1 MLQLS
6 AKNFFFP
13 AFLRNKWWHTVLCVI
28 IIFTLSLLPQNKL
41 PKPHFSFEDLMVH
54 FLMYSSLAYCIGLSI
69 YDKLKLEKSKINLS
83 IVPLI
88 LGLMGLLIEILQ
100 KILPIH
106 RFFSW
111 EDAACNFLGACS
123 FYFIALKIQ
132 NSEI

>member
-28 IIFTLSLLPQNKL
+28 IVFTLSLLPQNKL
-41 PKPHFSFEDLMVH
+41 PKPHFSFEDLVVH
-54 FLMYSSLAYCIGLSI
+54 FLMYGALAYSTSLSVF
-69 YDKLKLEKSKINLS
+69 DKLKLDKSKKYLF
-83 IVPLI
+83 IVPVI
-88 LGLMGLLIEILQ
+88 LGLMGLLIEVLQ
-100 KILPIH
+100 KTLPIH

-111 EDAACNFLGACS
+111 EDAFCNFLGACS

-132 NSEI
+132 NSEL